1 MAPDISSEPAGA
13 AQDRD
18 NRSAPVC
25 RRDRPEAP
33 RAPTGGFIYSDSH
46 TPPAEKVGE

>member
-25 RRDRPEAP
+25 PGTALKLP
-33 RAPTGGFIYSDSH
+33 GPTGGFMYSDSH
-46 TPPAEKVGE
+46 TPPAE